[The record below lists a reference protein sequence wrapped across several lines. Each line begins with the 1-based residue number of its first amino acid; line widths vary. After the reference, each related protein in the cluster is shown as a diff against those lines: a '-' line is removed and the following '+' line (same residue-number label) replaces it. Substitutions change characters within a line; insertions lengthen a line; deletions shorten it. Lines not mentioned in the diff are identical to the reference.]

1 MKKINETNNSN
12 NLSFLA
18 NRINLDYSE
27 LDTILTKGYNHGL
40 CGSKNLGN
48 TCYMNSSIA
57 CLSNCTELTTF
68 FLSKIYK
75 NYINNSNKMGFK
87 GKLAKEWYAL
97 LKHYWKSK
105 ESYGNPS
112 EIRTLIAKK
121 YKKFGSFEQQDANE
135 FIIIFLELL
144 GEDLNEI
151 QDKKYYQL
159 KEKQPNE
166 TDIECAK
173 RFWDLHLMRN
183 NSIIND
189 LFYGLNKSTIICPK
203 CEYKSITYDPFS
215 TISLLIPK
223 RDQLKKLKYLNFS
236 KDDISL
242 YYVPKFSLC
251 KTYKINIR
259 VNKDISFNN
268 IIHQIKE
275 KIEDFPYE
283 INQFNIISVVNRKL
297 FKIRYNDEIFNNINT
312 DDNKFNFIIEKD
324 LDEDKEM
331 IFIPLYIK
339 IGNVLSSYP
348 RGLYIYSKMTYKD
361 MKKKIYII
369 VRKYIYSLIYNEKK
383 YHKFD
388 LYLKSFYYNS
398 YDKNKENEI
407 IKLIGE
413 EFDDIELQKSNQ
425 KKILI
430 FPYNILIQNDID
442 SKHPNV
448 IFNGYNDNYEFLN
461 NYHID
466 SSEDEINLLVKDLQ
480 NKKNVLIINIDQ
492 NSDYYRKSMGQEI
505 DKCIAVQSNDYC
517 KKDYYQDNNI
527 TLDDCLQLFNIEEN
541 LEEGNEWFCNNC
553 KNHVKASKKI
563 EFFYVPKIMIISLSR
578 FKKTGSDY
586 VKNEAFINFPLTCLN
601 MNKYIT
607 FKDKKDYIYD
617 IFGVV
622 EHFGGRGGGHYTAI
636 CQNYD
641 GNWYSYDDSNC
652 YPSEPRE
659 VCTNNAYVLFYRR
672 RDW

>member
-1 MKKINETNNSN
+1 MKNINETNNSN
-12 NLSFLA
+12 NLSFLS

-27 LDTILTKGYNHGL
+27 LDTIFTQGYNHGL

-57 CLSNCTELTTF
+57 CLSNCTELTSF
-68 FLSKIYK
+68 FLSKIFK
-75 NYINNSNKMGFK
+75 NYINTSNKMGFK
-87 GKLAKEWYAL
+87 GKLAKKWYEL
-97 LKHYWKSK
+97 LKHYWKSQ
-105 ESYGNPS
+105 ESSGNPS
-112 EIRTLIAKK
+112 EIRSLIAKK
-121 YKKFGSFEQQDANE
+121 YKKFGTFEQQDANE

-151 QDKKYYQL
+151 QDKKYYEL
-159 KEKQPNE
+159 KEQQPNE

-189 LFYGLNKSTIICPK
+189 LFYGLNKSTIICPR

-242 YYVPKFSLC
+242 YYIPKFSLS

-268 IIHQIKE
+268 IINQIKDQ
-275 KIEDFPYE
+275 IEDFPYE
-283 INQFNIISVVNRKL
+283 INQFNIISVINRKL
-297 FKIRYNDEIFNNINT
+297 YKIRKNDEIFNNIKT
-312 DDNKFNFIIEKD
+312 DYNKFNFIIEKD
-324 LDEDKEM
+324 LDKDKEM

-339 IGNVLSSYP
+339 KGNVLSSYP

-369 VRKYIYSLIYNEKK
+369 IRKYIYSLIGNKK
-383 YHKFD
+383 LNSYI
-388 LYLKSFYYNS
+388 KSFYCS
-398 YDKNKENEI
+398 YDKSTEKEI

-413 EFDDIELQKSNQ
+413 EFNDILELQKSNQ
-425 KKILI
+425 KNKII
-430 FPYNILIQNDID
+430 FPYSILIQKDID
-442 SKHPNV
+442 SKTSNV
-448 IFNGYNDNYEFLN
+448 IFDGYEDNYEFLN
-461 NYHID
+461 NFQID
-466 SSEDEINLLVKDLQ
+466 SSEDEINLLIKNLQ
-480 NKKNVLIINIDQ
+480 NNKNVLIINIDT
-492 NSDYYRKSMGQEI
+492 NSGYYRSSIGEEI
-505 DKCIAVQSNDYC
+505 DKCLAVQSNDYC
-517 KKDYYQDNNI
+517 KKDYYQDNTI
-527 TLDDCLQLFNIEEN
+527 TLDDCLQLFNIEED
-541 LEEGNEWFCNNC
+541 LEEGNEWFCKKC

-578 FKKTGSDY
+578 FKKSGSDY
-586 VKNEAFINFPLTCLN
+586 IKNDTFINFPLTYLN
-601 MNKYIT
+601 MNKYIA

-622 EHFGGRGGGHYTAI
+622 EHFGGREGGHYTAI

-652 YPSEPRE
+652 YPSEPKD
-659 VCTNNAYVLFYRR
+659 VCTRNAYVLFYRR